1 MFIFGDSMIIA
12 LEFPTPHGVYRD
24 AIHLPDD
31 HTFTESEI
39 QLMKEKRVDDWL
51 AVVNAVPE
59 ETAISEEE

>member
-1 MFIFGDSMIIA
+1 MIIA
-12 LEFPTPHGVYRD
+12 VEFTTPQGVFRD
-24 AIHLPDD
+24 AIHLPDN

-51 AVVNAVPE
+51 AAVNAVPE